1 MWGTPAI
8 DAAIAEAYGRVQP
21 ISIDYGVM
29 EKADEVYTLP
39 GDFGWNDI
47 GSWSA
52 IYDIS
57 PQDSAG
63 NALRGD
69 VIAVDSENCMVYSP
83 KKLTAIVGLKD
94 IVVVETDDAL
104 LVVPRDRAQ
113 DVRSIVDELEKRG
126 RKELL

>member
-1 MWGTPAI
+1 MFIWKASVILDAVKKHLPAMHDLLFPLKDIWGTPEI

-69 VIAVDSENCMVYSP
+69 VIAVDSENCMVSRP
-83 KKLTAIVGLKD
+83 KSLPPSSA
-94 IVVVETDDAL
+94 
-104 LVVPRDRAQ
+104 
-113 DVRSIVDELEKRG
+113 
-126 RKELL
+126 

>member
-1 MWGTPAI
+1 
-8 DAAIAEAYGRVQP
+8 
-21 ISIDYGVM
+21 
-29 EKADEVYTLP
+29 VYTLV

-57 PQDSAG
+57 PKDKDG

-69 VIAVDSENCMVYSP
+69 VIAVESENCMVYSS

-113 DVRSIVDELEKRG
+113 DVRKIVEELERQG